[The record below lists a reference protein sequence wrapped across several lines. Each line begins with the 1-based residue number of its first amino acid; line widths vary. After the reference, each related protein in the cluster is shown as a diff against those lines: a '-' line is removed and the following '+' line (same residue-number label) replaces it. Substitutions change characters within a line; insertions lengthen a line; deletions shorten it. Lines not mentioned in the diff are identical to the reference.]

1 MEVTS
6 RYPKEHVD
14 IAIVTVSANRLDEA
28 CLTSVRTLIEATPLS
43 VTFIL
48 VDNASTAIDAHA
60 LTKKIF
66 PEAIVILRD
75 KNVGFGRSCNRGA
88 KEVDADYYF
97 FLNPDTR
104 VDDPEVLLKLYR
116 FLKSCP
122 RVGIA
127 APKILYMDGRL
138 QETCRRFPSWFTP
151 IAQRTS
157 LIKKEKTDEHRRAF
171 LMEDFAH
178 HKRRMVDW
186 VQGSAFM
193 IEAKLFHEIGGFDDR
208 YFMYYEDVD
217 LCRTCWELGR
227 PVYYLPEA
235 ILYHAYGKASA
246 KGEST
251 MEKILHNRTT
261 RIHIGSWLKYTL
273 KWMGQKI

>member
-6 RYPKEHVD
+6 PYPKERVD

-28 CLTSVRTLIEATPLS
+28 CLTSVQKLIDATPLR
-43 VTFIL
+43 VRFIL
-48 VDNASTAIDAHA
+48 VDNVSTHIDVHA
-60 LTKKIF
+60 LTKKNL

-88 KEVDADYYF
+88 QEVEADYYF

-116 FLKSCP
+116 FLKTFP

-127 APKILYMDGRL
+127 APKILYMNGRL

-151 IAQRTS
+151 IAQRTA
-157 LIKKEKTDEHRRAF
+157 LIKKEKIDKHRRDF
-171 LMEDFAH
+171 LMEDFEH

-193 IEAKLFHEIGGFDDR
+193 IDGNLFHELGGFDER

-217 LCRTCWELGR
+217 LCRNCWLQGR

-235 ILYHAYGKASA
+235 VLYHAYGKESA

-251 MEKILHNRTT
+251 LDKLLHNRTT
-261 RIHIGSWLKYTL
+261 QIHIISWLKYTL